1 MINVREL
8 GALQLDGLRE
18 VANIGAGHAA
28 TALSQLTN
36 RRIMVDVPR
45 LRVVPLEEVA
55 ELTGKPEQVVAAVL
69 MQVLGDLTGRTVQ
82 VFPGPT
88 ASRLAAILL
97 GRQHVQFPEGF
108 GELEQSALKEAGN
121 ILGGAYLNAL
131 SEFLGMLLLT
141 SVPGL
146 AIDMA
151 AAVLTASYLNF
162 GEVEDHVLCIDT
174 LFRIDERQ
182 EAALGHFLLLPDNA
196 SLGVILRAIRL
207 ERP

>member
-1 MINVREL
+1 MIDVREL

-36 RRIMVDVPR
+36 RRITVKVPETRILPIEDVP
-45 LRVVPLEEVA
+45 
-55 ELTGKPEQVVAAVL
+55 ELVGKPDQVIAAVV
-69 MQVLGDLTGRTVQ
+69 MQVFGDLTGRTVQ
-82 VFPGPT
+82 VFPAPT
-88 ASRLAAILL
+88 ASRLGAILL
-97 GRQHVQFPEGF
+97 GRHHIPFPEGF

-131 SEFLGMLLLT
+131 SELLGMLLLS
-141 SVPGL
+141 SVPSL

-162 GEVEDHVLCIDT
+162 GAVEEHVLCIDT
-174 LFRIDERQ
+174 LFQIDERQ
-182 EAALGHFLLLPDNA
+182 EPVRGHFLLLPDNA
-196 SLGVILRAIRL
+196 SLRVILRAMRL
-207 ERP
+207 EKP